1 MRPRIEEC
9 AISRPSSR
17 AGSGGVEVKEP
28 SLAHVLPSTVRRH
41 RSSSTPRRY
50 ERSLPLIRC
59 KPQYV
64 FVSRQTGVAEAAVSP
79 FFTDF
84 RL

>member
-9 AISRPSSR
+9 AISRPSR
-17 AGSGGVEVKEP
+17 AGSGGVEVKQP

-41 RSSSTPRRY
+41 RSSSTPRRD
-50 ERSLPLIRC
+50 RTIVAADQVRT
-59 KPQYV
+59 QYV
-64 FVSRQTGVAEAAVSP
+64 FVLRQTRVAEAAVSP

-84 RL
+84 RP